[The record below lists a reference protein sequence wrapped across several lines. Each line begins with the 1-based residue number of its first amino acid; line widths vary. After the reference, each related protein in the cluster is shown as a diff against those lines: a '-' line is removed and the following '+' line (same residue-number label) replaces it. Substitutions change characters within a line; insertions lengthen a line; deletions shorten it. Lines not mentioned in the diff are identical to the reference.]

1 MTSEIEVQSLL
12 QFTNNNK
19 ANKYCE
25 AKEWFGSTYALSKA
39 KDHQWRH
46 MMLCLKVAIN
56 ETDNYH
62 TYQLLFDFLTLSLS
76 PLNKEPGRKLN
87 K

>member
-1 MTSEIEVQSLL
+1 
-12 QFTNNNK
+12 
-19 ANKYCE
+19 
-25 AKEWFGSTYALSKA
+25 
-39 KDHQWRH
+39 
-46 MMLCLKVAIN
+46 MLCLKVAIN